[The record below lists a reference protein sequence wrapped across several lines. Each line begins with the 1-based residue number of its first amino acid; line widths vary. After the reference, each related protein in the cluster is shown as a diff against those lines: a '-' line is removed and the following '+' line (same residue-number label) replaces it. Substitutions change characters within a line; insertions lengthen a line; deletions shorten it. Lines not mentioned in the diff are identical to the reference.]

1 MAVFVR
7 YVTPDVNLEEELLDL
22 IELKDR
28 SCRVDINEALETLL
42 VKPIGLINK
51 LVSVTTDGAP
61 AMVGKY
67 VGLIGLLKSDPKYP
81 VFSPIH
87 CLVNREHLEAKHFK
101 FSINLKTRLEVVNFD
116 QRKRQFKNFIKRL
129 NLADKPSDLSFY
141 FAVRWLSSSD
151 VFIDL

>member
-51 LVSVTTDGAP
+51 LVSATTDGAP
-61 AMVGKY
+61 AIVGKH
-67 VGLIGLLKSDPKYP
+67 V
-81 VFSPIH
+81 
-87 CLVNREHLEAKHFK
+87 
-101 FSINLKTRLEVVNFD
+101 
-116 QRKRQFKNFIKRL
+116 
-129 NLADKPSDLSFY
+129 
-141 FAVRWLSSSD
+141 
-151 VFIDL
+151 